1 MTRASSMHEA
11 QHSKPLLWTNPEGSG
26 GERGYY
32 DRRVQKDAAL
42 LDFCMEAGGYNPRN
56 VGIL

>member
-1 MTRASSMHEA
+1 MVE
-11 QHSKPLLWTNPEGSG
+11 ESG

-32 DRRVQKDAAL
+32 EIKVQKNATL
-42 LDFCMEAGGYNPRN
+42 LDLHMEAGGYNPRN

>member
-1 MTRASSMHEA
+1 MA
-11 QHSKPLLWTNPEGSG
+11 EGSG